1 MIDKKITNLI
11 NLISNLS
18 DDEWAKKQFEN
29 HDEKQNQTNND
40 KQKGSNDSTSSDED
54 ELSIHKHIWKILK
67 SDASNKGLE
76 FLTSGKNRQ
85 NKHRSISPSNESTI
99 MNKIKQ
105 EILDRLESKSTE
117 NLKMDEN
124 GSEWLK
130 VVSAR
135 DRTYSH
141 NGYSASEIYG
151 TLALFENKAS
161 NRFKKQTSTKSAT
174 AENNTEK
181 HNSTKVVNEC
191 NEIKKETNGNAKT
204 VGLNQDLLMKFDQ
217 QNMQKASGSD
227 LHNPGSMISY
237 YQTASMI
244 YNNTNTNILK
254 TTRPKKTT
262 RLMPSKK
269 YLSEMLPIK
278 VLVKLNEDDRELRY
292 VQSQVTLS
300 KDI

>member
-1 MIDKKITNLI
+1 
-11 NLISNLS
+11 
-18 DDEWAKKQFEN
+18 
-29 HDEKQNQTNND
+29 
-40 KQKGSNDSTSSDED
+40 
-54 ELSIHKHIWKILK
+54 
-67 SDASNKGLE
+67 
-76 FLTSGKNRQ
+76 
-85 NKHRSISPSNESTI
+85 
-99 MNKIKQ
+99 
-105 EILDRLESKSTE
+105 
-117 NLKMDEN
+117 
-124 GSEWLK
+124 
-130 VVSAR
+130 
-135 DRTYSH
+135 
-141 NGYSASEIYG
+141 
-151 TLALFENKAS
+151 
-161 NRFKKQTSTKSAT
+161 
-174 AENNTEK
+174 
-181 HNSTKVVNEC
+181 
-191 NEIKKETNGNAKT
+191 
-204 VGLNQDLLMKFDQ
+204 MKFDQ